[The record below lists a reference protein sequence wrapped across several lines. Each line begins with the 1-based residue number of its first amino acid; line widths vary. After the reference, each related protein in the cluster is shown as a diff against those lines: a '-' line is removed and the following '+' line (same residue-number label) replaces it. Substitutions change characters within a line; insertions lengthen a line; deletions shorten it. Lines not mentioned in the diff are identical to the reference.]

1 VGGVRIETKIIHS
14 GEDIIVPE
22 KPLEVPIYLSAGFIT
37 PSLARLYL
45 YSRESN
51 PTVDALEGKIAEI
64 EGFGSAAAFS
74 SGMSAISTTLITILK
89 PGSKLVIQKDIFART
104 VVLARELSNKIGFKL
119 IEVHPEEVIDTVE
132 RQKPDMVFIE
142 SMSNPLLKVVDIE
155 RLTKICREIGAVL
168 VVDNTIPTPIN
179 LRPSEL
185 GADIVIHSA
194 SKYLGGHNDII
205 GGVLAGNPELVEEIR
220 ERRADLGTI
229 MDPFTAFL
237 IIRGLK
243 TLHIRIQHHNRNAE
257 ILAKTLSEN
266 KKISRVYYP
275 GLESHPS
282 HKIAKKI
289 MKGFG
294 GIVSIEL
301 RTDLEGTL
309 KFMGGLKIAKP
320 AGTFGGPETL
330 ISHPATMSHRHY
342 SKEERE
348 TLGIGDSL
356 VRISVG
362 LENIEDIVED
372 IERALSLI

>member
-1 VGGVRIETKIIHS
+1 VRIETKIIHS

-237 IIRGLK
+237 VIRGLK

-309 KFMGGLKIAKP
+309 KFMGGLKMAKP

>member
-1 VGGVRIETKIIHS
+1 MRIETKIIHS

-237 IIRGLK
+237 VIRGLK

-309 KFMGGLKIAKP
+309 KFMGGLKMAKP

>member
-1 VGGVRIETKIIHS
+1 MRIETKIIHS

-22 KPLEVPIYLSAGFIT
+22 KPLETPIYLSAGFIT

-64 EGFGSAAAFS
+64 EGYGSAAAFS

-104 VVLARELSNKIGFKL
+104 VILARELSSKIGYKL
-119 IEVHPEEVIDTVE
+119 IEAHPEEIIDVVE
-132 RQKPDMVFIE
+132 RHKPDMVFIE

-155 RLTKICREIGAVL
+155 RLAKICREIGAVL

-179 LRPSEL
+179 LRPSEF
-185 GADIVIHSA
+185 GVDIVIHSA

-205 GGVLAGNPELVEEIR
+205 GGVLAGNPELVEEIK

-237 IIRGLK
+237 VIRGLK

-275 GLESHPS
+275 GLENHPS
-282 HKIAKKI
+282 HEIAKRI
-289 MKGFG
+289 MRGFG

-309 KFMGGLKIAKP
+309 KFMRELKIAKP

-348 TLGIGDSL
+348 ALGIGDSL

>member
-1 VGGVRIETKIIHS
+1 MRIETKIIHS

-237 IIRGLK
+237 VIRGLK

>member
-1 VGGVRIETKIIHS
+1 MRIETKIIHS

>member
-1 VGGVRIETKIIHS
+1 
-14 GEDIIVPE
+14 
-22 KPLEVPIYLSAGFIT
+22 
-37 PSLARLYL
+37 
-45 YSRESN
+45 
-51 PTVDALEGKIAEI
+51 
-64 EGFGSAAAFS
+64 
-74 SGMSAISTTLITILK
+74 
-89 PGSKLVIQKDIFART
+89 
-104 VVLARELSNKIGFKL
+104 
-119 IEVHPEEVIDTVE
+119 
-132 RQKPDMVFIE
+132 MVFIE

-237 IIRGLK
+237 VIRGLK

>member
-237 IIRGLK
+237 VIRGLK

>member
-1 VGGVRIETKIIHS
+1 VRIETKIIHS

-237 IIRGLK
+237 VIRGLK

>member
-1 VGGVRIETKIIHS
+1 MRIETKIIHS

-237 IIRGLK
+237 VIRGLK

-320 AGTFGGPETL
+320 SGTFGGPETL